1 MWGHVVLSVGS
12 DRVLLSLRD
21 KVLRAAGYVVREY
34 FPAQITSCEHDFE
47 VVILC
52 HSIPNEQRRRIIYFI
67 RSQKPNA
74 PIVLVRAD
82 GDCSDMV
89 DATVHGLD
97 GPQALLDCIGKLLH
111 KAAS

>member
-12 DRVLLSLRD
+12 DRALLRLRD
-21 KVLRAAGYVVREY
+21 EVLRAAGYVVREHV
-34 FPAQITSCEHDFE
+34 PAQLTSFEHDFE

-52 HSIPNEQRRRIIYFI
+52 HSIPSEQRRRIIEFI

-74 PIVLVRAD
+74 PILLVRAD
-82 GDCSDMV
+82 GENSEMV

-97 GPQALLDCIGKLLH
+97 GPQTLLDCIGKLLH